1 MASTTVYHIT
11 DDGPKKCTASP
22 GNCPLGGE
30 HFPTVAEARKGY
42 EDQRSSETLT
52 SVRRAAKSPI
62 LKEFSASEHYGNWD
76 PRTVQLSALNGVR
89 EALEEDD
96 QTQLVAACGTGKTYM
111 GRQLMRHQMEQP
123 GANGVAIVLTSSI
136 RLATDTAAELRPN
149 KKGVYDQSFGELHK
163 DYEVI
168 EIHSDSTE
176 VTTEGAVDM
185 DKIAKQWNDALE
197 AGKKVVIV
205 STYQSA
211 DKVKAVQN
219 LIGDKAEADLL
230 MNDEAHNILGQ
241 KNSSS
246 KRKTK
251 VEEEDL
257 EEEAAGEDEA
267 NQNAG
272 YVSFHN
278 EIPGAIQAKKRLYA
292 TATPVISEPTSQKAT
307 INSEET
313 ALEDLKG
320 YAATMEVNPKLRMTV
335 FSTDKMVGKIGGFI
349 TKEEAVKEKCLA
361 DSNYQ
366 LRSARVFGVE
376 SPDDLVDANGILVGP
391 ATPKAKHYLSAQ
403 TYAATVSVLEAMV
416 EEPGK
421 ESNGSHNALI
431 YANGISQAE
440 AFKENFPLV
449 AKQLSGNM
457 DLALAKASVN
467 SEDPELRKRARMRLL
482 AKDANVLVA
491 HSKSLKGDKE
501 AAFAMF
507 KGKDVKAEDA
517 VGGWS
522 PKKNILSNV
531 DIFSEGVSLNEID
544 TVVIAN
550 PSKTSERALTQAA
563 GRAARKI
570 GDNDYKTVGHV
581 IIPRVVGDDGEELN
595 GTFVNRAAYGASSL
609 ERSVTVKSLS
619 GVAVPEDTT
628 TMVTVYDGDKT
639 QIKRAYELV
648 HKHDTGVDAYLTAQT
663 IDLVRR
669 GLTSGGKS
677 DSQERKAKI
686 EHFRQ
691 LNSREKE
698 LYVRS
703 EIASRAMSEKTKD
716 SGAHWAKAH
725 GVLEANKSAPLDY
738 YRQAAI
744 VTSLALAKDDF
755 TFVAPEIRT
764 ALTRSG
770 AIGNKS
776 SSVEDVTTEDKTEFL
791 KSRKSE
797 VLAAIVH
804 PHAATSQAPAVQR
817 LVKAVAEG
825 EPDRNAFRYL
835 NTGTVG
841 SSSILKSKAE
851 QSVATYTQNL
861 DRLLDNP
868 EFVRETYDVLTS
880 KDKATAKSFE
890 AVKGVFRTRKIDL
903 DSEAAAVE
911 ERALQRKTEK
921 VVNGESGF
929 SRNQKSFTNGYL
941 TADALR
947 SFAEAI

>member
-11 DDGPKKCTASP
+11 DDGPKKCTAAP

-30 HFPTVAEARKGY
+30 HFPTIAEARKDY
-42 EDQRSSETLT
+42 EDQRAADAHT
-52 SVRRAAKSPI
+52 SVRRVAKTPK
-62 LKEFSASEHYGNWD
+62 LKEFSANEHYGNWD
-76 PRTVQLSALNGVR
+76 PRSVQLEALNGVR

-149 KKGVYDQSFGELHK
+149 KNGVYDQSFGEFHK

-168 EIHSDSTE
+168 EIHSDSSE

-185 DKIAKQWNDALE
+185 EKITKQWKDALE

-219 LIGDKAEADLL
+219 LIGEKAEADLL

-251 VEEEDL
+251 AGDEDL
-257 EEEAAGEDEA
+257 EEEAAAEDES

-292 TATPVISEPTSQKAT
+292 TATPVIAESTSQKAT

-320 YAATMEVNPKLRMTV
+320 YAATMEGNPKLRMTV
-335 FSTDKMVGKIGGFI
+335 FSTDAMVGKIGGFI

-391 ATPKAKHYLSAQ
+391 ATPKAKNYLSAQ
-403 TYAATVSVLEAMV
+403 TYSATVSVLEAMV

-457 DLALAKASVN
+457 DITLAKASIN
-467 SEDPELRKRARMRLL
+467 SEDPDLRRRARMRLL
-482 AKDANVLVA
+482 AQDANVLVA

-507 KGKDVKAEDA
+507 KSKDVKAEDA

-639 QIKRAYELV
+639 EVKRAYELV
-648 HKHDTGVDAYLTAQT
+648 HKHDTGADAYLAAQT

-669 GLTSGGKS
+669 GLKSGGKS
-677 DSQERKAKI
+677 DSPERKAKI
-686 EHFRQ
+686 ENFRQ

-698 LYVRS
+698 LYIRS
-703 EIASRAMSEKTKD
+703 VIASRAMSEKTKD
-716 SGAHWAKAH
+716 SGAHWVKAH

-744 VTSLALAKDDF
+744 VPSLALAKDDF

-776 SSVEDVTTEDKTEFL
+776 SSVEDVTTEDKAEFL

-797 VLAAIVH
+797 ILAALVNL
-804 PHAATSQAPAVQR
+804 QALNSKSPKVQR
-817 LVKAVAEG
+817 IVKAVIPG
-825 EPDRNAFRYL
+825 EPDKYAFKYL
-835 NTGTVG
+835 NTGAG
-841 SSSILKSKAE
+841 ASSSILKAKTEKA
-851 QSVATYTQNL
+851 VAIYRQNL
-861 DRLLDNP
+861 EKLLNNP
-868 EFVRETYDVLTS
+868 DFVKATYDVLNS
-880 KDKATAKSFE
+880 KDKETAKSFE
-890 AVKGVFRTRKIDL
+890 SVKTILKSKKIDL
-903 DSEAAAVE
+903 DLEIAEVE
-911 ERALQRKTEK
+911 ETALRRKTDK
-921 VVNGESGF
+921 VANGESGF

-941 TADALR
+941 TKDALR
-947 SFAEAI
+947 DFAEAI